1 MQSCGGECGNLGY
14 LLHETAQA
22 LCTPPAACPPPFTP
36 LPPHQGDQN
45 AEAADGDLAAQPR
58 STSGPRCVDFSKKY
72 RWAGN
77 AVGKKKKKTS
87 PEYKRHRRKIEP
99 WGIFTFPSE
108 IHFFLLVRLRI
119 WSQMPRNSMKLNRD
133 AAAERTAGKLQ
144 RARTEPHSSASPL
157 KTLCNETQMCDARV
171 GSRLQAS
178 GCGLA
183 PVDVGPVLQDLSAG
197 THLCQCSGLSPLPQS
212 SRRSAPSLI
221 FVSALPPDMFN
232 VQQLLKKNDPNV
244 PCVNHGCSS
253 KCPDCLPSQQLTP
266 QLFFFLA
273 ATFLSVDSPAPAMF
287 LPLSFSLPG
296 KRKRPQ

>member
-1 MQSCGGECGNLGY
+1 MKQLRHY
-14 LLHETAQA
+14 ARRRQ
-22 LCTPPAACPPPFTP
+22 PAPPPS
-36 LPPHQGDQN
+36 LPFHPIRGTRMQRLLTETWLHSPG
-45 AEAADGDLAAQPR
+45 AHLVHVVLTSLKSTDGLEMP
-58 STSGPRCVDFSKKY
+58 
-72 RWAGN
+72 WE
-77 AVGKKKKKTS
+77 KKKKTS

-232 VQQLLKKNDPNV
+232 VQQLLKKNNPNV

-273 ATFLSVDSPAPAMF
+273 GTFLSVDSPAPAMF